1 MPAGE
6 QMLRINISNGAGGL
20 DIHITANQHCAHRG
34 AWLQRLGL
42 LGIAHRARPHHGY
55 DSRGSELR
63 SEAVNRV
70 FRKPVEYE
78 WGLHGLE
85 ISGKSLSCFR
95 TRPAWPISR
104 RRGLSRDRK
113 SV

>member
-1 MPAGE
+1 MPASE

-20 DIHITANQHCAHRG
+20 DIHITANQHCAHRR

-70 FRKPVEYE
+70 FRKSIEY
-78 WGLHGLE
+78 
-85 ISGKSLSCFR
+85 
-95 TRPAWPISR
+95 
-104 RRGLSRDRK
+104 
-113 SV
+113 